1 MKADTWV
8 SGLLGHD
15 DADCVVVLETCY
27 RTQIVGIN

>member
-1 MKADTWV
+1 MWV
-8 SGLLGHD
+8 SGLLGYY